1 MTDASNKNYTI
12 NQEGLPE
19 KFPTHRHQAAF
30 WESIGRAV
38 ATFGFLEEVLGKAI
52 FALTATRSYDESEVE
67 SAYEKWLPK
76 LEHALFDP
84 LGNLIDIYEKAVR
97 EHQDAATD
105 SLDELLEDLRKASK
119 MRNVLCHGSW
129 RSPNDFGASLPLFV
143 NRQKEVFD
151 TEVDCAFIDQVQEHA
166 ACLACEVINTVTQM
180 GFQFPGSAGPG
191 VPIWKRAG

>member
-1 MTDASNKNYTI
+1 MTGASNKSYTI

-19 KFPTHRHQAAF
+19 NFPTHRHKAAF
-30 WESIGRAV
+30 WESLGRAV

-52 FALTATRSYDESEVE
+52 FSFTATRSYDENEVE
-67 SAYEKWLPK
+67 SAYEKWLSK
-76 LEHALFDP
+76 LEHALFDQ
-84 LGNLIDIYEKAVR
+84 LGNLIDTYGKAVR
-97 EHQDAATD
+97 EHQGSASD
-105 SLDELLEDLRKASK
+105 SIDGLLEDLRKASK

-129 RSPNDFGASLPLFV
+129 RAPNDFGGSLPLFV

-191 VPIWKRAG
+191 VPIWKSAG

>member
-1 MTDASNKNYTI
+1 
-12 NQEGLPE
+12 
-19 KFPTHRHQAAF
+19 
-30 WESIGRAV
+30 
-38 ATFGFLEEVLGKAI
+38 LGKAI

-84 LGNLIDIYEKAVR
+84 LGNLIDIYGKAVR

-105 SLDELLEDLRKASK
+105 SLDGLLEDLRKSSK

-166 ACLACEVINTVTQM
+166 VCLACEVINTVTQM

-191 VPIWKRAG
+191 VPIWKDAG